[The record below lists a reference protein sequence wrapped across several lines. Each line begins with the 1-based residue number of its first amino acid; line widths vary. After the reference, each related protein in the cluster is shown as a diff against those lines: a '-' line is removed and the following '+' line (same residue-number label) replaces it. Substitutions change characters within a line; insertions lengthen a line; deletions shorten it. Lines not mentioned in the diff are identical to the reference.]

1 MLVWSIKDTQKESN
15 SVDMCYHKSV
25 STVSIQCLAR
35 EWEEG
40 SKFWKAVTQHVKS
53 QSFSSPKK
61 TLTHIW
67 CASSRSND
75 WCCVIAF
82 QFFFFCGTGDT
93 LFNWHFN
100 WHLHD
105 FLSALDTKFLPIEA
119 LVSHSRKTFVIT
131 RNNANTFFL
140 YILNGPQPHLPIL
153 ALSMVLTQLNIWCAN
168 LFDMI
173 VWPD

>member
-1 MLVWSIKDTQKESN
+1 MSKCCFYPLKIHKKESN

-40 SKFWKAVTQHVKS
+40 SKFWKAVTQHMKS
-53 QSFSSPKK
+53 IQQSEED
-61 TLTHIW
+61 
-67 CASSRSND
+67 SNSYLV
-75 WCCVIAF
+75 C
-82 QFFFFCGTGDT
+82 QFFWGTEDT

-105 FLSALDTKFLPIEA
+105 FLSALDTKFLPIFEA

-140 YILNGPQPHLPIL
+140 CILNGPQPHLPIL

>member
-1 MLVWSIKDTQKESN
+1 MSKCCFDPLKIHKKKVIALICVITKVYLQCQSNVSLENGKKDQSSEKQWWSRFT
-15 SVDMCYHKSV
+15 
-25 STVSIQCLAR
+25 
-35 EWEEG
+35 
-40 SKFWKAVTQHVKS
+40 
-53 QSFSSPKK
+53 SPKK

-82 QFFFFCGTGDT
+82 QFYFFWGTGDT

-105 FLSALDTKFLPIEA
+105 FLSALDTKFLPIFEA

-140 YILNGPQPHLPIL
+140 CILNGPQPHLPIL